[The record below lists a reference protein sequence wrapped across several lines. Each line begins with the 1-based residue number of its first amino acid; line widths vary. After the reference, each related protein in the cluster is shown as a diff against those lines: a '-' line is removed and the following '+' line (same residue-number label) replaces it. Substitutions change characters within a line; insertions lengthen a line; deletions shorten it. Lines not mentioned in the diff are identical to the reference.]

1 MTNTETTETDP
12 RHGVPSAS
20 GSTRSSNCIP
30 SFRLGQRYQNLST
43 SDSESGTR
51 VHTALETN
59 NIDGLSPSEADTY
72 DRIFEAHHEVLN
84 NWGHDEN
91 MIAFREKRLGL
102 TNLGRVL
109 EVVPGSKAKFIFTG
123 MADYIAVAGEHA
135 IVIDYKT
142 LNGNHPPADRNDQL
156 RSLAVLVSM
165 RWEGVKTVRVVVI
178 QPTKGKPTVADYD
191 IDGLTAAKVWLNT
204 WVKASL
210 EGEDKPAT
218 PGDWC
223 KYCPA
228 KLDCS
233 AFVSTTVAVVDNHLI
248 GLPTEPALERSASKA
263 RLAQL
268 SNADLMHLDEHYVP
282 RMKMMIKDIE
292 AIKFARAESDYEF
305 QRDYYSLVEGKAR
318 ESITD
323 PALVWQRVSSRG
335 VTSDV
340 FLAGMKITKKH
351 LSGCMRG
358 ATGLKGK
365 ALDLEIAAA
374 VKGATTLGKVP
385 LKLKA
390 APGYS
395 PALSDSDDSDEE
407 GGDQ

>member
-1 MTNTETTETDP
+1 MINTETTETDP
-12 RHGVPSAS
+12 RRGVPSAS
-20 GSTRSSNCIP
+20 GATRSSNCVP
-30 SFRLGQRYQNLST
+30 SFRVGQRYQNLST

-59 NIDGLSPSEADTY
+59 NIDGLSPSEADTH
-72 DRIFEAHHEVLN
+72 DRIFEAHNEVLN
-84 NWGHDEN
+84 NWGHDES

-102 TNLGRVL
+102 TNLGKVL
-109 EVVPGSKAKFIFTG
+109 DVFPGSKARFIFSG
-123 MADYIAVAGEHA
+123 MADYIAIAGEYA
-135 IVIDYKT
+135 IIIDYKT
-142 LNGNHPPADRNDQL
+142 LNGDHPPADRNDQL
-156 RSLAVLVSM
+156 RGLAVLVSM

-178 QPTKGKPTVADYD
+178 QPTKGKPTLADYD
-191 IDGLTAAKVWLNT
+191 IEGLKAAKVWLTT

-233 AFVSTTVAVVDNHLI
+233 AYKATLTTLVDNTVI
-248 GLPTEPALERSASKA
+248 GLPVEVEAQKAAVKA
-263 RLAQL
+263 RVAQL
-268 SNADLMHLDEHYVP
+268 SNSELMHLKEVYVEK
-282 RMKMMIKDIE
+282 MKWLIKDVE
-292 AIKFARAESDYEF
+292 AVIHARAGSDFEF

-390 APGYS
+390 AVGYT
-395 PALSDSDDSDEE
+395 PALMDSDDSEDE
-407 GGDQ
+407 GGEA

>member
-1 MTNTETTETDP
+1 MINTETTETDP

-20 GSTRSSNCIP
+20 GATRSSNCVP
-30 SFRLGQRYQNLST
+30 SFRVGQRYANLST

-51 VHTALETN
+51 VHTALETHT
-59 NIDGLSPSEADTY
+59 IDGLSPSEADTY
-72 DRIFEAHHEVLN
+72 DRIFEAHNEVLN
-84 NWGHDEN
+84 NWGHDEE
-91 MIAFREKRLGL
+91 MVAFREKRLGL

-109 EVVPGSKAKFIFTG
+109 EVVPGSKAKFVFTG

-142 LNGNHPPADRNDQL
+142 LNGDHPPADRNDQL
-156 RSLAVLVSM
+156 RGLAVLVSM
-165 RWEGVKTVRVVVI
+165 RWEDVKTVRVVVI

-191 IDGLTAAKVWLNT
+191 IDALKAAKVWLNT

-223 KYCPA
+223 HFCPA

-233 AFVSTTVAVVDNHLI
+233 AYKAQLTTLVDNTVI
-248 GLPTEPALERSASKA
+248 GLPVEVEAQKSAVKA
-263 RLAQL
+263 RVAQL
-268 SNADLMHLDEHYVP
+268 SNSELMHLKEVYVEK
-282 RMKMMIKDIE
+282 MKWLIKDVE
-292 AIKFARAESDYEF
+292 ACIHARAGSDFEF

-323 PALVWQRVSSRG
+323 PALVWERVSSRG

-340 FLAGMKITKKH
+340 FLAGMKVTKKH
-351 LSGCMRG
+351 LSGCLRA
-358 ATGLKGK
+358 ATGTKGK
-365 ALDLEIAAA
+365 GLDIEIAAA
-374 VKGATTLGKVP
+374 LKGATTLGKVP
-385 LKLKA
+385 MKLKA
-390 APGYS
+390 APGYT
-395 PALSDSDDSDEE
+395 PALTDSSDSEDE
-407 GGDQ
+407 GGEA